1 MSLLRTDKCPYCER
15 VMKRGSVVSTRHRL
29 YWMPEGGKMP
39 SFAWNTPKGGVPL
52 GTYDIFTGGEVDA
65 YYCEECGKIVIEV

>member
-1 MSLLRTDKCPYCER
+1 
-15 VMKRGSVVSTRHRL
+15 
-29 YWMPEGGKMP
+29 MPEGGKMP